1 MSQVEDV
8 RAAEVALAELG
19 PKPFPLPLGPVAPVV
34 AGAFAG
40 ASNGDWVVCGPR
52 ERVGAVLRGCGLDR
66 LVDPASGAR
75 PYKLAP
81 SSGAPGSRALHA
93 VGIAMARNERVLCI
107 LGDASTASGA
117 FHEALNTARLTG
129 ARVTFLVVHQ
139 PLTADAPVGA
149 QLGTTPAKLAA
160 AFDLPVSEV
169 PGTEDAVAAAVAAA
183 REIDGPA
190 VVVATVSR
198 G

>member
-8 RAAEVALAELG
+8 RAAEVALAALG
-19 PKPFPLPLGPVAPVV
+19 PKPFPLPLGPVAPIV
-34 AGAFAG
+34 AGAFSG
-40 ASNGDWVVCGPR
+40 CSKSDWVVCGPR

-66 LVDPASGAR
+66 LVDPSSGAR

-81 SSGAPGSRALHA
+81 CSGAPGSRALHA
-93 VGIAMARNERVLCI
+93 VGIALAKSERVLCI
-107 LGDASTASGA
+107 LGDASTAAGA

-129 ARVTFLVVHQ
+129 AGVTFLVVHQ
-139 PLTADAPVGA
+139 PLTADAPVGT

-160 AFDLPVSEV
+160 AFDIPVTEVAGSEDSV
-169 PGTEDAVAAAVAAA
+169 SSAIAAA
-183 REIDGPA
+183 RETDGPA

-198 G
+198 S